1 MIPVTAIE
9 GVATFIDVDEI
20 SAIEST
26 PETVIV
32 LADGRRM
39 LSADSADT
47 LVRRIARERARRMA
61 RSIEPSR
68 DRGGQG

>member
-9 GVATFIDVDEI
+9 GIATLIDVDEI
-20 SAIEST
+20 TAIEST

-39 LSADSADT
+39 LSADSAET

-61 RSIEPSR
+61 RGAEPLR
-68 DRGGQG
+68 DDGGQR

>member
-9 GVATFIDVDEI
+9 GVAILIDVDEI
-20 SAIEST
+20 AAIEST

-39 LSADSADT
+39 VAADSPES
-47 LVRRIARERARRMA
+47 LVRRISRERARRVA
-61 RSIEPSR
+61 RNAEPSVEQ
-68 DRGGQG
+68 GGQR